1 MPFVDRHGRRGRH
14 LAAAAAVSL
23 ALGVAGCAADSTG
36 LGLHLVPEEQVAAM
50 GQQSWE
56 QLRKEEPAS
65 KNAAYQ
71 RTAGQVAARLLTA
84 SGRKPSEWEVV
95 VFASQEVNAFALPN
109 KKIGV
114 YEGMMKLVAG
124 EAELA
129 AVMGH
134 EIGHVDKNHAAERV
148 NSQAATEIGLQLAGA
163 ALGATSGTDPQAI
176 SALLGLGAQ
185 YGLLLPYSRNQEL
198 EADRLGLTSM
208 AKAGYDPRAAIALW
222 QKMQAQGDRPPVF
235 MSTHPGPEQRI
246 ERLRQLMPQ
255 ALETYR
261 QNGGKI

>member
-1 MPFVDRHGRRGRH
+1 MRFVVSPGRRGRH
-14 LAAAAAVSL
+14 LAVAAATCL

-36 LGLHLVPEEQVAAM
+36 LGLRLVPEEQVAAM

-56 QLRKEEPAS
+56 QLRQKEPAS

-71 RTAGQVAARLLTA
+71 RTAQQVAGRLLTA
-84 SGRKPSEWEVV
+84 GGRNPAEWEVV

-114 YEGMMKLVAG
+114 YEGMMKLAAG

-134 EIGHVDKNHAAERV
+134 EIGHVDENHAAERV
-148 NSQAATEIGLQLAGA
+148 NSEATTQLGIGLAGA

-176 SALLGLGAQ
+176 AALLGLGAQ
-185 YGLLLPYSRNQEL
+185 FGLLLPYSRNQEL
-198 EADRLGLTSM
+198 EADRLGLISM
-208 AKAGYDPRAAIALW
+208 AKAGYDPRAAITLW

-235 MSTHPGPEQRI
+235 MSTHPGPDQRI
-246 ERLRQLMPQ
+246 QRFEQLMPE
-255 ALETYR
+255 ALRIYQR
-261 QNGGKI
+261 SGKAG

>member
-1 MPFVDRHGRRGRH
+1 MRFVVSPGRRGRH
-14 LAAAAAVSL
+14 LAAAAAACL

-36 LGLHLVPEEQVAAM
+36 LGLRLVPEEQVVAM

-56 QLRKEEPAS
+56 QLRQQEPAS

-71 RTAGQVAARLLTA
+71 RTAQQVAGRLLTA
-84 SGRKPSEWEVV
+84 SGRNPAEWEVV

-114 YEGMMKLVAG
+114 YEGMMKLAAG

-134 EIGHVDKNHAAERV
+134 EIGHVDENHAAERV
-148 NSQAATEIGLQLAGA
+148 NSQATTELGIGLAGA
-163 ALGATSGTDPQAI
+163 ALGATSGADPQAI

-198 EADRLGLTSM
+198 EADRLGLISM
-208 AKAGYDPRAAIALW
+208 AKAGYDPRAAIKLW
-222 QKMQAQGDRPPVF
+222 QKMGAQGDRPPVF
-235 MSTHPGPEQRI
+235 MSTHPGPDQRI
-246 ERLRQLMPQ
+246 QRFEQLMPE
-255 ALETYR
+255 ALRIYQR
-261 QNGGKI
+261 SGKAG